1 MGELNLTE
9 IIQDLKPIEILCLMH
24 YAKKEKMYLCDK
36 LVAILACLDSNRLII
51 QNEDGSYERT
61 AKTIMPDLRDY
72 EQKFL
77 KDIEEDYEISGVGL
91 VCSLNFSKEFIEK
104 GFFVKKFI
112 FKVKTEKFEEII
124 KRLTRLRELL
134 RRAIKNNKLAPELEK
149 FIYAFPSIVPDNNPY
164 IKYANYL
171 IEKYTFSYTFIVV
184 G

>member
-104 GFFVKKFI
+104 GFFV
-112 FKVKTEKFEEII
+112 
-124 KRLTRLRELL
+124 
-134 RRAIKNNKLAPELEK
+134 EK

-171 IEKYTFSYTFIVV
+171 IEKYPFSYTFIVV